1 MINLLAFPS
10 KFLEFE
16 QLNIKNP
23 DYTTKYFDNWKLYFR
38 YEDIYV

>member
-1 MINLLAFPS
+1 MSNSLAFPS

-16 QLNIKNP
+16 QLNFKNP
-23 DYTTKYFDNWKLYFR
+23 DNTTKYFDNWKFYSR